1 MPHGIVEIPASTK
14 VAVSRLMT
22 ELAREQ
28 IDPSYDI
35 SEASRAE
42 KIRSDILKELK
53 AVYSESMLAEED
65 PHRSDLRDE
74 GVGRI
79 MLDHLGTTERPKKD
93 FGKRVFRDQCP
104 LPSESVDVHHGR
116 FSKRMLLPSSDETRR
131 QAYVKDSSLTVDK
144 ESIFS
149 PRNKLLR
156 SGELNIAERRP
167 CFHVTSQGQSLPGIL
182 PSPRRNQAPLE
193 LHVRSDPKPA
203 PLIST
208 GRDRPPQSQSNH
220 QVSQK
225 RLRECRTHSNHIM
238 EVSPRGIPT
247 VVQRL
252 DRIYK
257 T

>member
-1 MPHGIVEIPASTK
+1 MPNGNVEIPTSTK

-35 SEASRAE
+35 SEASRAD
-42 KIRSDILKELK
+42 KIRSEILKELK
-53 AVYSESMLAEED
+53 AVYSEAILSEED
-65 PHRSDLRDE
+65 PRRTDLRDE

-104 LPSESVDVHHGR
+104 LPSETVDIHHGR
-116 FSKRMLLPSSDETRR
+116 FSKRMLLPYSDETRR

-167 CFHVTSQGQSLPGIL
+167 CFHVTTQGQSLPGIL
-182 PSPRRNQAPLE
+182 PSPRRAQPQEVRIQNDSKPL
-193 LHVRSDPKPA
+193 A
-203 PLIST
+203 LIST
-208 GRDRPPQSQSNH
+208 GRDRPLQSQSNH
-220 QVSQK
+220 RAPPK
-225 RLRECRTHSNHIM
+225 RLRECRTHNNHIL